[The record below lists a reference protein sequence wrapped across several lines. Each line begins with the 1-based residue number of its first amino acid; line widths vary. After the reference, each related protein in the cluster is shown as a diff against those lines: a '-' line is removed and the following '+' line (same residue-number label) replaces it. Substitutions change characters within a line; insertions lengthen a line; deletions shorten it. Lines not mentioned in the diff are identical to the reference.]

1 MGMSDFWIVSVGD
14 RAYGPYTTQQVE
26 DFIGEGRIVASS
38 LIARAGETEF
48 VAAGSENAF
57 SALFQPSKSA
67 AVAQAMKPEEPTA
80 VQKFGRDADAK
91 TGERARYVVIAD
103 MKSRSIQGLE
113 EEMHKLGQAY
123 TLFPQVWLLVS
134 ELSVNTVRNQLIQ
147 QLGKLDTL
155 FVVDSTHDKAAWFN
169 FGPEADARIRKM
181 WTKEVPQAFQAFG

>member
-1 MGMSDFWIVSVGD
+1 MSDFWIVSVSD

-26 DFIGEGRIVASS
+26 GFIGEGRIVASS

-48 VAAGSENAF
+48 APAGTENVF
-57 SALFQPSKSA
+57 SALFQPSKST
-67 AVAQAMKPEEPTA
+67 AVAQAMQPNEPVA
-80 VQKFGRDADAK
+80 VQKFGRDGDAK
-91 TGERARYVVIAD
+91 TGERARFVVIAD

-113 EEMHKLGQAY
+113 DELHKLGQAHAM
-123 TLFPQVWLLVS
+123 FPQVWLLVS
-134 ELSVNTVRNQLIQ
+134 ELSVTTVRNQLIQ

-181 WTKEVPQAFQAFG
+181 WTKEAPQSFQAFG

>member
-1 MGMSDFWIVSVGD
+1 MSDFWIVSVSD
-14 RAYGPYTTQQVE
+14 RAYGPYTTEQLE
-26 DFIGEGRIVASS
+26 SFIGEGRIVASS

-48 VAAGSENAF
+48 APAGAENTF
-57 SALFQPSKSA
+57 SALFQPSKST
-67 AVAQAMKPEEPTA
+67 AVEQSAKPEEPAA
-80 VQKFGRDADAK
+80 VQKFGRDTDAK
-91 TGERARYVVIAD
+91 SGERSRYVVIAD

-113 EEMHKLGQAY
+113 EELHKLGQ
-123 TLFPQVWLLVS
+123 TCILFPQVWLLVS

-181 WTKEVPQAFQAFG
+181 WTKEPTAAFQAFG